1 MHVAKYEEG
10 EEEENRAASAFKTNR
25 DATFDRWIFGEPKP
39 NDNEIP
45 IDRMTTTK
53 KCRCVAWNVA
63 MMDVEDPSVVLD
75 VSERL
80 IR

>member
-10 EEEENRAASAFKTNR
+10 EEEENRASACKINR
-25 DATFDRWIFGEPKP
+25 DATFSRWIFGEPKP
-39 NDNEIP
+39 NDDETP
-45 IDRMTTTK
+45 IDRRTTTK

-75 VSERL
+75 ISERL
-80 IR
+80 TR